1 MTKSAEIQRTVLTL
15 LSDGAQHTVQEMK
28 ATLAQDGISEY
39 TEGQFAGSLNTLI
52 RNGSI
57 KKNNRG
63 IYSIKTR
70 SEKMMTCFVVSPIGE
85 DGSPTRAN
93 ADKLFKYIIKPV
105 CEECGFDAI
114 RVDQLNDANSITQT
128 IINKLDHA
136 ELVIADLTEHNPNVF
151 FEMGYRAQ
159 TQKPIIHL
167 KSKGEKIPFDVTTIR
182 AFDYDLTDLDN
193 VEQLRDRLQKTIQSF
208 DFTKKSEDEIKKDSE
223 VTSLATPILYQILD
237 EITKLES
244 KIEAINTD
252 TLEAVIRGMQK
263 GQPQVSPDTAL
274 QMQLIASCMQNP
286 DGFMKLLELS
296 EKLPQKK

>member
-63 IYSIKTR
+63 IYSIETR

-105 CEECGFDAI
+105 CEKCGFDAI

-182 AFDYDLTDLDN
+182 AFDYDLTDLD
-193 VEQLRDRLQKTIQSF
+193 
-208 DFTKKSEDEIKKDSE
+208 
-223 VTSLATPILYQILD
+223 
-237 EITKLES
+237 
-244 KIEAINTD
+244 
-252 TLEAVIRGMQK
+252 M
-263 GQPQVSPDTAL
+263 
-274 QMQLIASCMQNP
+274 
-286 DGFMKLLELS
+286 
-296 EKLPQKK
+296 

>member
-1 MTKSAEIQRTVLTL
+1 M
-15 LSDGAQHTVQEMK
+15 
-28 ATLAQDGISEY
+28 
-39 TEGQFAGSLNTLI
+39 
-52 RNGSI
+52 
-57 KKNNRG
+57 
-63 IYSIKTR
+63 
-70 SEKMMTCFVVSPIGE
+70 
-85 DGSPTRAN
+85 
-93 ADKLFKYIIKPV
+93 
-105 CEECGFDAI
+105 
-114 RVDQLNDANSITQT
+114 
-128 IINKLDHA
+128 
-136 ELVIADLTEHNPNVF
+136 
-151 FEMGYRAQ
+151 
-159 TQKPIIHL
+159 

-244 KIEAINTD
+244 KIETINTD